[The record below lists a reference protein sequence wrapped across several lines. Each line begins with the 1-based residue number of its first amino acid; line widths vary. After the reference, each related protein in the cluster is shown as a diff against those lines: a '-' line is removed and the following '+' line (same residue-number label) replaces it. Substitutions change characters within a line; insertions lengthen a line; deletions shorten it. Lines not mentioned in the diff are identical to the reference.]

1 MFALTVLSVLLVVS
15 FHGHVG
21 AMTLVSDEVKG
32 HELTSVD
39 SSQSAATAFITSAIY
54 GFPDVISSGYP
65 DLGYPSLDPYDMGKM
80 TITVEFTE
88 IGFFE
93 FTLKHSVLVGES
105 NLTLNSLLVYNYAGD
120 NVTWNVDLD
129 AAVGPLLFTATYEMD
144 GYINGDYVY
153 GAGDLNFTADGVVE
167 VLWLDMIYNNRSNK
181 YFLYLYT
188 ETDDLLNGAVN
199 FTGMPD
205 NAQQLIDD
213 QYHKVV
219 KEFFQDIHFYDYV
232 IEEEALFREYL
243 RQLQVNVTTT
253 TIEPQATATEPQ
265 VMATGPQLTDLN
277 Y

>member
-1 MFALTVLSVLLVVS
+1 MLAVTVLSVVLVVLPYDNVE
-15 FHGHVG
+15 GR
-21 AMTLVSDEVKG
+21 TLVSDAVKG
-32 HELTSVD
+32 HDDDLEEVHQVMSLGSP
-39 SSQSAATAFITSAIY
+39 QSDATAFITAALD
-54 GFPDVISSGYP
+54 GFPDVIRSGYP

-80 TITVEFTE
+80 DITVEFNE

-105 NLTLNSLLVYNYAGD
+105 NISLTDLLVYGFGD
-120 NVTWNVDLD
+120 NITWNVDLD
-129 AAVGPLLFTATYEMD
+129 TVVGPLLFTSTYEMD

-153 GAGDLNFTADGVVE
+153 GAGDCNFTALGVRE
-167 VLWLDMIYNNRSNK
+167 ALWLDMIYNNNK

-188 ETDDLLNGAVN
+188 ETDDLVNGTVT

-205 NAQQLIDD
+205 NAMDMIDD

-219 KEFFQDIHFYDYV
+219 KTFFQSIHFYDYV

-243 RQLQVNVTTT
+243 RQLQVNVTTST
-253 TIEPQATATEPQ
+253 TDPQ
-265 VMATGPQLTDLN
+265 VTGLG